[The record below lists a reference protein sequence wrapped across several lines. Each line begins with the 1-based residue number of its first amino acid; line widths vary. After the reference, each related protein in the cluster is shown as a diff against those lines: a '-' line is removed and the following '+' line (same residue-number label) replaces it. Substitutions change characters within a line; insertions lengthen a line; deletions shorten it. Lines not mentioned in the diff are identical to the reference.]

1 MASNI
6 ANTEIPNQMN
16 LQKTANSFDSNRQ
29 SIGMVTNALTAFVN
43 NLKKYN
49 AAVDKLDINKTSK
62 TFLSALN
69 MYVDTVKKLQDVEI
83 KALKKMP
90 SKKSFDNITST
101 FKSIMEAMKQGFAD
115 MAASLGKDSTYDNL
129 LKLLTPQKEVKEE
142 KKTNDLGVG
151 IVETTTTESGNIM
164 DCLNLILNVYGQL
177 GNMEKTGPLKG
188 LIKGKMIV
196 KRFKNQVLDTFIN
209 IFDLCINEFAKYD
222 AAKVQNIYEAV
233 KSVDKITV
241 VLCQL
246 LQKLSEPAVIIGSQK
261 RVLLKGFNLLI
272 GSPEEGETA
281 EGGGIIGWGQKIVG
295 KRSKTKKTRHN
306 LMGVIS
312 TVFDTLV
319 TLNEKYGRNAQKA
332 FRNINDLTE
341 SLIKITT
348 SFALLGLLAIPAI
361 IGMKVLVGFG
371 KNGNFGIISGLI
383 RIMNRLAEA
392 KDAQTASKNMLL
404 ISGAVMLLS
413 GAVALMALTGAMIIT
428 NWANVFITLGISL
441 ALITLVGLLGS
452 KVFKKN
458 IEAGTKSLLMLSGA
472 ILLLSLTA
480 VALVATGQFLIASW
494 DSIGQTALLIAVLA
508 GAMWLLSFMKNTFEQ
523 SAKSMLILTM
533 TVGLLGLI
541 SVGLVW
547 ISNYIGGNWGS
558 VFLIFIMMAALAGT
572 MWLVGQIGNQVD
584 VGGVLVVT
592 IGSLLLSFTML
603 VLTKA
608 AKNLD
613 TWGGAGA
620 FLLIVISMIGIIL
633 AVGGLFIA
641 LGGIS
646 ANPVFWLGVAAMGV
660 IVAAVLSF
668 TSLINAIA
676 NAQKTMAETAKMVKD
691 EDWGKNSDGT
701 EKSMSD
707 YLMKPIDAMIEVA
720 QKMNGQDVSKDTKK
734 KFKRL
739 SKIAG
744 YISNMALTLKDIAS
758 LNMPIYNNGKIVGY
772 RQMTAA
778 DFQTAATNAGAIAKT
793 LIGMFS
799 AETQVTVG
807 NRTIK
812 VGLLH
817 DLDND
822 AAIMPRH
829 RRRMK
834 RLAKITSFIG
844 NMAKTLQDIATMRYP
859 DEFDKD
865 GKPISWKP
873 MDNTM
878 FGKAAENA
886 KTIATTLVG
895 MFSEKDFR
903 KTLKKI
909 DEDAAETL
917 GIVLNSVG
925 NLSDVLGVIGT
936 LASGE
941 IPSKTEERN
950 GKLVVL
956 DSIPLEKINIDIVSA
971 NIKNLLTIVIQS
983 VASLDKK
990 TVKNA
995 KRRIKN
1001 VDTVVKTTIE
1011 CLNSVIDLYQNSLKD
1026 IDTDK
1031 MSEKYKGA
1039 GNTLTSIVSL
1049 FAGKTFTNANAT
1061 AFNKQTESLVKVLKQ
1076 VDGTDIN
1083 KLKYAYSLVSKLAD
1097 FAKSIRGD
1105 FDKLAECIS
1114 EDLIEAIEKL
1124 NETFEGTSKNLNIST
1139 TSTADFT
1146 PNKSGTDAET
1156 KSSSTDN
1163 KNITAMQAQIDA
1175 LQRELDEYKQQM
1187 KMPRIKTDPSTG
1199 AVVVKMLN

>member
-1 MASNI
+1 M
-6 ANTEIPNQMN
+6 
-16 LQKTANSFDSNRQ
+16 
-29 SIGMVTNALTAFVN
+29 
-43 NLKKYN
+43 KK
-49 AAVDKLDINKTSK
+49 
-62 TFLSALN
+62 
-69 MYVDTVKKLQDVEI
+69 
-83 KALKKMP
+83 
-90 SKKSFDNITST
+90 
-101 FKSIMEAMKQGFAD
+101 GFAD
-115 MAASLGKDSTYDNL
+115 MSDSLGKDASYDKL
-129 LKLLTPQKEVKEE
+129 LKLLTPQKEIVEE
-142 KKTNDLGVG
+142 KNTNDLGVG
-151 IVETTTTESGNIM
+151 MIKTTTNESGTIM
-164 DCLNLILNVYGQL
+164 DSLNLILNVYSQL
-177 GNMEKTGPLKG
+177 GNIEKTGPLKG

-209 IFDLCINEFAKYD
+209 IFDLCINEFEKYD
-222 AAKVQNIYEAV
+222 VTKVQNIYEAV
-233 KSVDKITV
+233 KSVDKITI
-241 VLCQL
+241 VLGQL

-261 RVLLKGFNLLI
+261 HVLLRGFNLLI
-272 GSPEEGETA
+272 GSPEETA
-281 EGGGIIGWGQKIVG
+281 DTLGWLGKQKRKIFG
-295 KRSKTKKTRHN
+295 KAKHHN
-306 LMGVIS
+306 LLGVIGI
-312 TVFDTLV
+312 VFDTFV
-319 TLNEKYGRNAQKA
+319 ELNEKHGRNAHKA
-332 FRNINDLTE
+332 FKTINEMTE

-361 IGMKVLVGFG
+361 IGMKALVGFG

-383 RIMNRLAEA
+383 RIMNSLAEA
-392 KDAQTASKNMLL
+392 KDVQTASKNLLL

-413 GAVALMALTGAMIIT
+413 GAVTLMALTGAMIIT
-428 NWANVFITLGISL
+428 NWENVFITLGISL
-441 ALITLVGLLGS
+441 LLIALVGFLGS

-458 IEAGTKSLLMLSGA
+458 IEGGTKSLLMLSGT

-541 SVGLVW
+541 AVGLVW
-547 ISNYIGGNWGS
+547 LSNYIGGNWRS
-558 VFLIFIMMAALAGT
+558 VFLIFIMMAALAAA
-572 MWLVGQIGNQVD
+572 MWLVGQIGSQVD
-584 VGGVLVVT
+584 VGGVLIVT

-603 VLTKA
+603 MLTKA

-613 TWGGAGA
+613 TWGGVGA
-620 FLLIVISMIGIIL
+620 FLLVVIGMVAIIL
-633 AVGGLFIA
+633 AVGALFIA

-646 ANPVFWLGVAAMGV
+646 ANPIFWLGVAAMGV

-668 TSLINAIA
+668 VSLVNAIA
-676 NAQKTMAETAKMVKD
+676 NAQKTMAVTARMIKN

-720 QKMNGQDVSKDTKK
+720 QKMNDKDVSKDTKR
-734 KFKRL
+734 KFRRL

-799 AETQVTVG
+799 AETEVTVG

-859 DEFDKD
+859 DKFDKD

-873 MDNTM
+873 MDNTV
-878 FGKAAENA
+878 FGQAAENA
-886 KTIATTLVG
+886 GTIAKTLVG
-895 MFSEKDFR
+895 MFSDKDFR

-909 DEDAAETL
+909 DDDAAETL

-950 GKLVVL
+950 GKLVIL
-956 DSIPLEKINIDIVSA
+956 ESIPLKNINIGVVSN
-971 NIKNLLTIVIQS
+971 NIQKLLTIVIRS

-995 KRRIKN
+995 KKRIKN
-1001 VDTVVKTTIE
+1001 TDTVVKTTIE
-1011 CLNSVIDLYQNSLKD
+1011 CLNSVINLYQNSLKD
-1026 IDTDK
+1026 IDTDS
-1031 MSEKYKGA
+1031 MTEKYEGA
-1039 GNTLTSIVSL
+1039 GNTLTNIVSL

-1061 AFNKQTESLVKVLKQ
+1061 AFSKQTDSLVKVLKQ

-1124 NETFEGTSKNLNIST
+1124 NETFEGTSKNFNMPV

-1146 PNKSGTDAET
+1146 PNKSGTDSEP
-1156 KSSSTDN
+1156 KSGSSDN
-1163 KNITAMQAQIDA
+1163 KNIRAMQAQIEA
-1175 LQRELDEYKQQM
+1175 LQRELESYKQQSQPQRL
-1187 KMPRIKTDPSTG
+1187 KVDPSTG